1 MAGAVYRHR
10 VSLSREA
17 ARGIVDGALA
27 AARAAGMQPVTV
39 VVLDGGGNLVAAER
53 EDGCGPLRF
62 PVAAGKAQAA
72 LGTGTA
78 SRVVGARNAARPA
91 FLSAVA
97 ATAPEGF
104 VAVAG
109 GVLVLDG
116 EGLVIGAVGVS
127 GDASDNDE
135 TAAVAGIEAAG
146 LAPGMEPGY

>member
-10 VSLSREA
+10 VALSRQV
-17 ARGIVDGALA
+17 ARTIVDGALA
-27 AARAAGMQPVTV
+27 RARAGDLQPVTV

-53 EDGCGPLRF
+53 EDGCGPLRLA
-62 PVAAGKAQAA
+62 VAAGKAQAA

-78 SRVVGARNAARPA
+78 SRVVGARNEARPA
-91 FLSAVA
+91 FLAAVA
-97 ATAPEGF
+97 ATAPDGF

-127 GDASDNDE
+127 GDRSDNDE
-135 TAAVAGIEAAG
+135 AAAAAGIEAAG
-146 LAPGMEPGY
+146 LAPGIEP